1 MNQKHGYSDFIP
13 AFQEDNRE
21 NTLKACR
28 QYMQSHIP
36 EKMPYVR
43 LFSQQLRYIS
53 PLFWIWQIIVFLGVM
68 ILAVAVPKGEM
79 FAGELL
85 YYTGPLVGILA
96 YPEMFRDLFYDM
108 SEIENSCKN
117 NSATLFVMRLLI
129 VGVMNL
135 LLLTLL
141 AVVTSTAWDDS
152 FLRTVIFGMTPFLW
166 IHLITLPLL
175 RVTQIRS
182 RIGALVLSACLTAAA
197 WMLVMGLNLL
207 LTTVIYGWEGW
218 DSYWQDWIFITAPF
232 QWSQGKAMLVG
243 MGTSLRGVNIYG

>member
-13 AFQEDNRE
+13 AFQEENRE
-21 NTLKACR
+21 KTLKACR
-28 QYMQSHIP
+28 QYMHSHIP
-36 EKMPYVR
+36 EKTPYVR

-141 AVVTSTAWDDS
+141 AVVTSTSWDDS

-197 WMLVMGLNLL
+197 WMFGAMRLRPMEMEYGSMLL
-207 LTTVIYGWEGW
+207 W
-218 DSYWQDWIFITAPF
+218 TA
-232 QWSQGKAMLVG
+232 SLAMAAILLCVELG
-243 MGTSLRGVNIYG
+243 MLIKERKSGEEDILWN

>member
-36 EKMPYVR
+36 EKTPYVR

-68 ILAVAVPKGEM
+68 ILAAAVPKGEM

-141 AVVTSTAWDDS
+141 AVSFPHSLPTAISASRISHIIIYTST
-152 FLRTVIFGMTPFLW
+152 RTARPKRAYSI
-166 IHLITLPLL
+166 
-175 RVTQIRS
+175 
-182 RIGALVLSACLTAAA
+182 
-197 WMLVMGLNLL
+197 N
-207 LTTVIYGWEGW
+207 
-218 DSYWQDWIFITAPF
+218 
-232 QWSQGKAMLVG
+232 
-243 MGTSLRGVNIYG
+243 GTSLWRLLPATTT